1 MPPDD
6 GVPDGYVAVGRVL
19 GAWGIKGDFK
29 IEPLGPDNLFRK
41 GSEVQLSGEPHAIE
55 RSRRTGRL
63 VYLKLAGIDDRDI
76 AAAFRGQYLLIP
88 EAELADPGEGQY
100 FRFKLLGLQVVTTEG
115 ESLGEIAD
123 IFSTASNDVFVVRG
137 ERGEILVPAIED
149 IVQSIDVEGGR
160 VVIEVVPGLLP

>member
-76 AAAFRGQYLLIP
+76 AAAFRGHHLQADQL
-88 EAELADPGEGQY
+88 EAEVLPLAGVGQFSFRDEEVLTPECGCDVAVVDAGE
-100 FRFKLLGLQVVTTEG
+100 LQVDE
-115 ESLGEIAD
+115 
-123 IFSTASNDVFVVRG
+123 
-137 ERGEILVPAIED
+137 PA
-149 IVQSIDVEGGR
+149 R
-160 VVIEVVPGLLP
+160 PP